1 MASAVAQVTAVTALN
16 LRTVPSR
23 LGPSMVIVIGI
34 AGVVGVLVAL
44 LAMAEG
50 FRATLSSTGRADRV
64 LVLRGGANDELSS
77 VIYRSQVPTIEQ
89 APGIRKDAAGKPIA
103 AAEVFMLTSLP
114 RRGATDPTNVVVRGT
129 QPNVLTVR
137 PEVHIVEGR
146 MFNSGM
152 REIMVGRGAAAEFEG
167 LTVGNSVAVRGDGWK
182 VVGIFESGG
191 NVHESEIWT
200 DTEAIM
206 SAANRGAPTSVIA
219 QLESES
225 QLQPF
230 KDFLTKDP
238 SMTVDVL
245 SEPKYYASRSKM
257 LSNLI
262 NGLGYFVA
270 VVMAIGALFGA
281 LNTMYA
287 AVSTRSVE
295 IATLRALGFGAAP
308 VVVSIM
314 IEAIVLALIGGV
326 LGALISYVLFNGY
339 TISTLN
345 GQTFSQVAFD
355 FRVTPSLL
363 IQGVVWAAVIGL
375 FGGLFPAL
383 RAARMPVAEALR
395 AG

>member
-1 MASAVAQVTAVTALN
+1 MATSFEQVTAVTALN

-23 LGPSMVIVIGI
+23 LGPSMVIIVGI

-89 APGIRKDAAGKPIA
+89 APGIRKDEAGKPIA
-103 AAEVFMLTSLP
+103 ASEVFMLTSLP

-129 QPNVLTVR
+129 QANVLTVR
-137 PEVHIVEGR
+137 PEVHIIEGR
-146 MFNSGM
+146 MFTSGL
-152 REIMVGRGAAAEFEG
+152 REILVGRGAAAEFEG

-200 DTEAIM
+200 DAEAIM
-206 SAANRGAPTSVIA
+206 SAANRGAPTSVVA
-219 QLESES
+219 QLESADG
-225 QLQPF
+225 LPAF
-230 KDFLTKDP
+230 KDFLSKDP
-238 SMTVDVL
+238 SLTVDVL
-245 SEPKYYASRSKM
+245 SEPKYYASRSKL
-257 LSNLI
+257 LSDLI

-295 IATLRALGFGAAP
+295 IATLRALGFGASP

-314 IEAIVLALIGGV
+314 IESLVLALVGGV
-326 LGALISYVLFNGY
+326 FGALISYLLFNGY
-339 TISTLN
+339 TVSTLN

-355 FRVTPSLL
+355 FRVTPALL
-363 IQGVVWAAVIGL
+363 GQGVVWAAIIGVL
-375 FGGLFPAL
+375 GGLFPAL
-383 RAARMPVAEALR
+383 RAARIPVAEALR